1 MKNKI
6 ISFSKPSI
14 STDEFLEIKK
24 ALQSKWLTTGPQT
37 IRFEKMLKRLF
48 KAKFLTT
55 VSNATSGLDL
65 ALRLINR
72 KKGSEIL
79 TTSLT
84 WPSAVNMIENNG
96 YKPIFV
102 DVCENTFNLDL
113 LDLKK
118 KISKKTVAILAIHFG
133 GQAYDFHKIKKEI
146 IGRNITIIDDCSHAL
161 GTYYKGKHVGNN
173 ADFSIFSFHPNKN
186 ITTAEGGAIIFKR
199 KNDYLKGLKLK
210 YHGLSKNTYEKTK
223 TKKKKYKHDE
233 VNFPGNKFILSDVQ
247 SSIGIAQLKKVKHF
261 LFKRKLLAKRYISHL
276 SKIKYITNLKIE
288 KSFKNR
294 HSWHL
299 FVIKFDIV
307 NLKKNFMEIQKVF
320 ENNNIKVG
328 IHYYPLHLHKYY
340 KNKYKIK
347 KSFLPTTNKLTDT
360 FLSLPLYPD
369 LSFNDQSK
377 IIRVLKKI

>member
-118 KISKKTVAILAIHFG
+118 KN
-133 GQAYDFHKIKKEI
+133 IKKNSGN
-146 IGRNITIIDDCSHAL
+146 IGNPFWRT
-161 GTYYKGKHVGNN
+161 
-173 ADFSIFSFHPNKN
+173 
-186 ITTAEGGAIIFKR
+186 
-199 KNDYLKGLKLK
+199 GL
-210 YHGLSKNTYEKTK
+210 
-223 TKKKKYKHDE
+223 
-233 VNFPGNKFILSDVQ
+233 
-247 SSIGIAQLKKVKHF
+247 
-261 LFKRKLLAKRYISHL
+261 
-276 SKIKYITNLKIE
+276 
-288 KSFKNR
+288 
-294 HSWHL
+294 
-299 FVIKFDIV
+299 
-307 NLKKNFMEIQKVF
+307 
-320 ENNNIKVG
+320 
-328 IHYYPLHLHKYY
+328 
-340 KNKYKIK
+340 
-347 KSFLPTTNKLTDT
+347 
-360 FLSLPLYPD
+360 
-369 LSFNDQSK
+369 
-377 IIRVLKKI
+377 